1 VSYAGGYFKIPE
13 GMKLAPIA
21 EEASEVCV
29 QPEEQ
34 DLSESQVVRVLKAI
48 GLDRKKDLTGDGD
61 VESNPGPVGTTS
73 EDSDDPL

>member
-1 VSYAGGYFKIPE
+1 
-13 GMKLAPIA
+13 MKLAPI
-21 EEASEVCV
+21 EEDETEVKV
-29 QPEEQ
+29 RAEEQ

-73 EDSDDPL
+73 EDSDEPL

>member
-1 VSYAGGYFKIPE
+1 
-13 GMKLAPIA
+13 MLAPI
-21 EEASEVCV
+21 EEDETEVKVRC
-29 QPEEQ
+29 EEQ

-73 EDSDDPL
+73 EDSDEPL